1 MGTDDKFFE
10 LLKRMT
16 AHKKISSLGA
26 KGEDALINLVAKIN
40 NIYQDTLELAAP
52 FVTFMLIGMQSTG
65 KSTLVERFLN
75 AVMNIGESSYFPCN
89 VKLLSRYDHYP
100 SKCCLIFVVQE
111 GTGTRCPLDV
121 TVIYN
126 SSLSKP

>member
-1 MGTDDKFFE
+1 M
-10 LLKRMT
+10 
-16 AHKKISSLGA
+16 
-26 KGEDALINLVAKIN
+26 
-40 NIYQDTLELAAP
+40 
-52 FVTFMLIGMQSTG
+52 
-65 KSTLVERFLN
+65 ERFLN

-121 TVIYN
+121 TVIHN
-126 SSLSKP
+126 SSLSKPQCDLSGDELDPLRAGTSLTVEEAFAAINEHGS